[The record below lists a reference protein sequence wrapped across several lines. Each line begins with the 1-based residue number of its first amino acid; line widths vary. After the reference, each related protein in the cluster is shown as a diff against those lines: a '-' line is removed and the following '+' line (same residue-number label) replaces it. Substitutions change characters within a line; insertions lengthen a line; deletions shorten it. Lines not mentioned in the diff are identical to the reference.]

1 MREERQKRLN
11 NAVKDD
17 KFDVKLVKIND
28 KSKYCINPEVY
39 QSNIVKISKINTTL
53 QKRTDVLKFNR
64 PVVKYTMNRFID
76 MTIVP
81 TSKDRRTTGFVN
93 NSIDI

>member
-17 KFDVKLVKIND
+17 KFDVKLVRIND

-39 QSNIVKISKINTTL
+39 QSNIVKISKINTILEKKTEKL
-53 QKRTDVLKFNR
+53 N
-64 PVVKYTMNRFID
+64 I
-76 MTIVP
+76 
-81 TSKDRRTTGFVN
+81 
-93 NSIDI
+93 